1 MPGPSQRAG
10 GKQHREPQARK
21 NFCLKS
27 NVPGWVRFPP
37 TSPGWFFSA
46 TRPPTR
52 CHSHRT
58 FANCPIRESLGQV
71 GGAMHCGGVDIPTL
85 SGLSGDACCLPVTVP
100 GCSVGLSLCRTDIC
114 TSRGSLGRIKG
125 DTGNLEMVS
134 VWAGCGDRTRGG
146 GTSCLRGTRSPR
158 RQLWNLRTSA
168 PSRRNRR
175 AGLAAGTGASRP
187 ITARGFIFPRLCGD
201 QGEGH
206 RGQS

>member
-1 MPGPSQRAG
+1 MCQAG
-10 GKQHREPQARK
+10 SG
-21 NFCLKS
+21 S
-27 NVPGWVRFPP
+27 
-37 TSPGWFFSA
+37 
-46 TRPPTR
+46 RPPAQAGSAELHVLPPDV
-52 CHSHRT
+52 HSHRT

-71 GGAMHCGGVDIPTL
+71 GGATHCGGVDIPTL

-114 TSRGSLGRIKG
+114 TSRGSPGRTKG
-125 DTGNLEMVS
+125 DTGNLDMVS
-134 VWAGCGDRTRGG
+134 VRAGCGDRTRGG
-146 GTSCLRGTRSPR
+146 GSSSPLR
-158 RQLWNLRTSA
+158 QFWNLRTSA

-187 ITARGFIFPRLCGD
+187 VTARGFIFPRLCGD